1 MWNTLCSQRG
11 DCPGPDFDYG
21 SSLIFEKLS
30 NGRDILLAGQ
40 KSGVVYDLDPDR
52 KGEILWQVRVG
63 QGQLEYG
70 RIVSQL
76 ARERYE
82 RALAVDIRDT
92 PEPGYQME
100 PEVRKLKYLL
110 ESMV

>member
-1 MWNTLCSQRG
+1 VVGSH
-11 DCPGPDFDYG
+11 PAKDYDELF
-21 SSLIFEKLS
+21 SFVRHVRL
-30 NGRDILLAGQ
+30 RDT
-40 KSGVVYDLDPDR
+40 SPDR
-52 KGEILWQVRVG
+52 LQVRVG

-92 PEPGYQME
+92 PEPGYPME